1 MSEELIGTCKLV
13 ANVLKE
19 LGHKVDITHFPG
31 GCSVDFEDPK
41 IREKVAKVIGR
52 ELGIPEGYAKERA
65 SWSSKGVIRV
75 EEHGDKVKVEGE
87 YPVAIFPDSFKIC
100 AVTHMPKQELFIS
113 EVHMHRDAG
122 HGAVHI
128 HFEGYIDRDDY
139 VKSVSKFRRELTSFV
154 RMSKICQEKMDLP
167 KELEKVLFG
176 EK

>member
-1 MSEELIGTCKLV
+1 MSEELIGTCKLI
-13 ANVLKE
+13 ADVLKE

-41 IREKVAKVIGR
+41 VREKVSKVIRR
-52 ELGIPEGYAKERA
+52 ELGIPEDYAKERA

-75 EEHGDKVKVEGE
+75 EEYRGRVKVEGE
-87 YPVAIFPDSFKIC
+87 YPIAIFPDSFKVC
-100 AVTHMPKQELFIS
+100 TVRHMPKQELFIS

-128 HFEGYIDRDDY
+128 HFEGYIDRDNFMAGL
-139 VKSVSKFRRELTSFV
+139 SKLRRELASFV

-167 KELEKVLFG
+167 KELEKLLFG

>member
-1 MSEELIGTCKLV
+1 
-13 ANVLKE
+13 
-19 LGHKVDITHFPG
+19 
-31 GCSVDFEDPK
+31 
-41 IREKVAKVIGR
+41 
-52 ELGIPEGYAKERA
+52 
-65 SWSSKGVIRV
+65 
-75 EEHGDKVKVEGE
+75 
-87 YPVAIFPDSFKIC
+87 
-100 AVTHMPKQELFIS
+100 MPKQELFIS